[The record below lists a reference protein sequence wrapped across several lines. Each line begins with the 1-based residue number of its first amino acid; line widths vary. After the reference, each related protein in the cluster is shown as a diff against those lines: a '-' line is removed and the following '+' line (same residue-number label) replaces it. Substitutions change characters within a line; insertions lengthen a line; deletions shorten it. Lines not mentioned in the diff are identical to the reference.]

1 MTLVRW
7 QPKSPENRPWGF
19 FDNAD
24 WDRLFGWALGE
35 PGAQTRTR
43 HMVPAVDV
51 REDEGRLL
59 VMADLP
65 GISKDD
71 IEITY
76 EDGVLTITGTTTEE
90 KEKKEG
96 SRFYVRERFQGSFS
110 RTLRIPDKVDMDKS
124 EAQVKDGVL
133 ELVLPYK
140 PEASPRKIQI
150 SGR

>member
-1 MTLVRW
+1 MTLIRW
-7 QPKSPENRPWGF
+7 QPKSLQNHPWGCI
-19 FDNAD
+19 DNAD

-35 PGAQTRTR
+35 PDRQSRMR

-51 REDEGRLL
+51 KEEEGRL
-59 VMADLP
+59 VVTADLP

-71 IEITY
+71 IEITF

-90 KEKKEG
+90 KETKED
-96 SRFYVRERFQGSFS
+96 SRFHVRERFQGSFS
-110 RTLRIPDKVDMDKS
+110 RTLRIPEKVDMDKS
-124 EAQVKDGVL
+124 EAKVKDGVL

-150 SGR
+150 SGK